1 VRITL
6 FAVSCAILLPQSK
19 AQLVPLI
26 EKAVVNSTAGTVTIE
41 GSGFATSKKPTV
53 FLGGVQLTVTS
64 FSATTIVA
72 STAAV
77 TTPGSYLLVV
87 NDDVLPGLFEVTL
100 GAVGPQGAMGLQG
113 PIGPAGPA
121 GATGAAG
128 SIGPAGATGSIGP
141 AGATGSIG
149 PAGATGSIGPAGATG
164 SIGPAGAT
172 GSIGPA
178 GATGSIGPAG
188 ATGSIGPAGATGS
201 IGPAGA
207 TGSIGPAGATGSI
220 GPAGATGATGATGP
234 MGLIGNPGPAG
245 GQVWTAS
252 VVLPSAID
260 NGMLV
265 PVGIT
270 PTASFATTT
279 FLQDALSV
287 PQSCTASNL
296 HVTTLGTTGG
306 GGALISLENQDI
318 LNGQESP
325 TAVLSCQVYGAND
338 GLGEAT
344 SCNNT
349 AAVPLNANSLIAFSA
364 TNFGTRENYYGAT
377 LLVSFTCQ

>member
-1 VRITL
+1 MRKLTAFVVRITL

-121 GATGAAG
+121 GATGAA
-128 SIGPAGATGSIGP
+128 
-141 AGATGSIG
+141 
-149 PAGATGSIGPAGATG
+149 
-164 SIGPAGAT
+164 
-172 GSIGPA
+172 
-178 GATGSIGPAG
+178 
-188 ATGSIGPAGATGS
+188 
-201 IGPAGA
+201 
-207 TGSIGPAGATGSI
+207 GSIGPAGATGSI

>member
-19 AQLVPLI
+19 AQLVPII
-26 EKAVVNSTAGTVTIE
+26 EKAVVNSTAGTVTIQ

-121 GATGAAG
+121 GATGAA
-128 SIGPAGATGSIGP
+128 
-141 AGATGSIG
+141 
-149 PAGATGSIGPAGATG
+149 
-164 SIGPAGAT
+164 
-172 GSIGPA
+172 
-178 GATGSIGPAG
+178 
-188 ATGSIGPAGATGS
+188 GSIGPAGATGS

>member
-1 VRITL
+1 MRKLTAFVVRITL

-19 AQLVPLI
+19 AQLAPII

-121 GATGAAG
+121 GATGA
-128 SIGPAGATGSIGP
+128 
-141 AGATGSIG
+141 
-149 PAGATGSIGPAGATG
+149 
-164 SIGPAGAT
+164 
-172 GSIGPA
+172 
-178 GATGSIGPAG
+178 
-188 ATGSIGPAGATGS
+188 
-201 IGPAGA
+201 

-220 GPAGATGATGATGP
+220 GPAGATGATGLTGP
-234 MGLIGNPGPAG
+234 MGLIGNPGPAGATGATGAAGPAG

-306 GGALISLENQDI
+306 VGALISLENQDI

>member
-19 AQLVPLI
+19 AQLAPII

-121 GATGAAG
+121 GATGA
-128 SIGPAGATGSIGP
+128 
-141 AGATGSIG
+141 
-149 PAGATGSIGPAGATG
+149 
-164 SIGPAGAT
+164 T

-220 GPAGATGATGATGP
+220 GPAGATGATGLTGP
-234 MGLIGNPGPAG
+234 MGLIGNPGPAGATGATGAAGPAG

>member
-1 VRITL
+1 VRKLTAFVVRITL

-121 GATGAAG
+121 GATGAA
-128 SIGPAGATGSIGP
+128 
-141 AGATGSIG
+141 
-149 PAGATGSIGPAGATG
+149 
-164 SIGPAGAT
+164 
-172 GSIGPA
+172 
-178 GATGSIGPAG
+178 
-188 ATGSIGPAGATGS
+188 GSIGPAGATGS

>member
-19 AQLVPLI
+19 AQLAPII

-121 GATGAAG
+121 GATGA
-128 SIGPAGATGSIGP
+128 
-141 AGATGSIG
+141 
-149 PAGATGSIGPAGATG
+149 
-164 SIGPAGAT
+164 
-172 GSIGPA
+172 
-178 GATGSIGPAG
+178 
-188 ATGSIGPAGATGS
+188 TGS

-220 GPAGATGATGATGP
+220 GPAGATGATGLTGP
-234 MGLIGNPGPAG
+234 MGLIGNPGPAGATGATGAAGPAG

>member
-1 VRITL
+1 MRKLTAFVVRITL

-121 GATGAAG
+121 GATGA
-128 SIGPAGATGSIGP
+128 
-141 AGATGSIG
+141 
-149 PAGATGSIGPAGATG
+149 
-164 SIGPAGAT
+164 
-172 GSIGPA
+172 
-178 GATGSIGPAG
+178 
-188 ATGSIGPAGATGS
+188 TGSIGPAGATGS

-234 MGLIGNPGPAG
+234 MGLIGNPGPAGATGATGAAGPAG

>member
-1 VRITL
+1 MRKLTAFVVRITL

-19 AQLVPLI
+19 AQLVPII
-26 EKAVVNSTAGTVTIE
+26 EKAVVNSTAGTVTIQ

-121 GATGAAG
+121 GATGAA
-128 SIGPAGATGSIGP
+128 
-141 AGATGSIG
+141 
-149 PAGATGSIGPAGATG
+149 
-164 SIGPAGAT
+164 
-172 GSIGPA
+172 
-178 GATGSIGPAG
+178 
-188 ATGSIGPAGATGS
+188 GSIGPAGATGS

>member
-1 VRITL
+1 VRKLTAFVVRITL

-113 PIGPAGPA
+113 PIGPAG
-121 GATGAAG
+121 ATGAAG
-128 SIGPAGATGSIGP
+128 SIGPIGPAGPAGTTGAAGPIGPAGPAGATGATGAIGP
-141 AGATGSIG
+141 AGATGAAGPIG
-149 PAGATGSIGPAGATG
+149 PAGATGATG
-164 SIGPAGAT
+164 A
-172 GSIGPA
+172 
-178 GATGSIGPAG
+178 
-188 ATGSIGPAGATGS
+188 
-201 IGPAGA
+201 
-207 TGSIGPAGATGSI
+207 IGPAGATGSI

-245 GQVWTAS
+245 ATGATGAAGPAGGQIWSANFQLPASIASFSNQVIAAASGASIPASDGDFPSFVLPLPEACTVSKFSVTVFGAANTSQATFLLTAS
-252 VVLPSAID
+252 AASTVAAEGLNPT
-260 NGMLV
+260 
-265 PVGIT
+265 GI
-270 PTASFATTT
+270 
-279 FLQDALSV
+279 
-287 PQSCTASNL
+287 SCT
-296 HVTTLGTTGG
+296 VT
-306 GGALISLENQDI
+306 
-318 LNGQESP
+318 
-325 TAVLSCQVYGAND
+325 AND
-338 GLGEAT
+338 GAPVSCTSAT
-344 SCNNT
+344 S
-349 AAVPLNANSLIAFSA
+349 VPLSAGVFLADAAIGFTNSADFDNARA
-364 TNFGTRENYYGAT
+364 T
-377 LLVSFTCQ
+377 VSFVCE

>member
-1 VRITL
+1 MRKLTAFVVRITL

-19 AQLVPLI
+19 AQLAPII

-64 FSATTIVA
+64 FSETTIVA

-121 GATGAAG
+121 GATGA
-128 SIGPAGATGSIGP
+128 
-141 AGATGSIG
+141 
-149 PAGATGSIGPAGATG
+149 
-164 SIGPAGAT
+164 
-172 GSIGPA
+172 
-178 GATGSIGPAG
+178 
-188 ATGSIGPAGATGS
+188 TGS

-220 GPAGATGATGATGP
+220 GPAGATGATGLTGP
-234 MGLIGNPGPAG
+234 MGLIGNPGPAGATGATGAAGPAG

-306 GGALISLENQDI
+306 GGALIRLENQDI
-318 LNGQESP
+318 LTGQESP